1 MKIIEFLEKLK
12 EGSLT
17 AEEHTHKIIE
27 EAKKVNERYNYFNT
41 ISDDLALQ
49 QARQVDKEVKH
60 NNIKKLSGI
69 PVSVKD
75 CLCVKDV
82 ESTAGS
88 AILNNYKPVF
98 NATAVQRLINQ
109 GAVIIGK
116 ASQDEFGF
124 GGFSTNV
131 GVNKRIPKNPVD
143 GDRSCGGSSGGSA
156 GWTRKTQFTHVALA
170 ESTGGSIVNPA
181 SFCGVIGFCPTY
193 SRVSRY
199 GLMDY
204 ASSLD
209 KIGTMSRHIEDS
221 AYIMNLIAG
230 HDEKDSTSST
240 EPVTDY
246 VKACN
251 EPADMKIGL
260 IKEFFQ
266 DIDPEITKAVKHSI
280 SKLEKAGAQIVD
292 ISLPATAKY
301 SIPAYYLIA
310 TAEASTNLA
319 KYCGLR
325 YGASES
331 LDGDFNEYFSKV
343 RTKNLSF
350 EAKRRIMLGTFARMA
365 GYRDAYYLKAL
376 SVRTKITEEF
386 KKAFK
391 QVNVLASP
399 TMPIT
404 APTFDEISKLSALQN
419 YMMDILNVGPN
430 LAGMPHISIPTAEV
444 KGLPSG
450 LQLIADHFKEE
461 NLFKAG
467 GKLC

>member
-1 MKIIEFLEKLK
+1 MKIKDFLERLK
-12 EGSLT
+12 EGTIT

-27 EAKKVNERYNYFNT
+27 EAKKVNERYNYFNS
-41 ISDDLALQ
+41 ISDELALS

-60 NNIKKLSGI
+60 NNAKKLSGI
-69 PVSVKD
+69 PISVKD

-98 NATAVQRLINQ
+98 NATAVQKLINQ
-109 GAVIIGK
+109 GAIIIGK
-116 ASQDEFGF
+116 TSQDEFGF

-131 GVNKRIPKNPVD
+131 GVGKRMPKNPVD

-156 GWTRKTQFTHVALA
+156 GWTRKSQFTHVAVA

-209 KIGTMSRHIEDS
+209 KVGTMSKNIEDT
-221 AYIMNLIAG
+221 AYVMGLMAG
-230 HDEKDSTSST
+230 HDAKDSTSST
-240 EPVTDY
+240 EQVPDY
-246 VKACN
+246 VKACQD
-251 EPADMKIGL
+251 PADMKIGV
-260 IKEFFQ
+260 IKEFFENINP
-266 DIDPEITKAVKHSI
+266 DISKAVKDSI

-292 ISLPATAKY
+292 ISLPLTAKY

-325 YGASES
+325 YGASEP

-376 SVRTKITEEF
+376 SVRTKIVEEF
-386 KKAFK
+386 RNAFRK
-391 QVNVLASP
+391 VDVLASP

-404 APTFDEISKLSALQN
+404 APTFEDIEKLSALEN
-419 YMMDILNVGPN
+419 YMTDILNVGPN
-430 LAGMPHISIPTAEV
+430 LAGLPHISMPTAEV

-461 NLFKAG
+461 NLFRAG
-467 GKLC
+467 GKL